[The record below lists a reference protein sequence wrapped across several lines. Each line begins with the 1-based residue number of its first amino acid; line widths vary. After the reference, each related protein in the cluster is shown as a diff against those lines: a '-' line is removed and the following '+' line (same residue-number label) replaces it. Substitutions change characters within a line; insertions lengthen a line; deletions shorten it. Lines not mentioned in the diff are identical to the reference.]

1 MYNPRPPRRTGP
13 IDPSTLPEDYVC
25 NKCGKGAHEEGGHHV
40 YDCDKKSTYYH
51 GQDRPPPVD
60 AHNIT
65 CRNGWHCRGRASGK
79 CPYFH
84 GHLDQ
89 LQTDEFF
96 TDEDLVLIGANNDAT
111 IIQSDTG
118 FNTQLQSQNIAT
130 QTDDVFGDSHDISA
144 IGHQSDDTCS
154 ESGNST
160 STTEELIR
168 EIPVASILPA
178 DVMKIIHAHK
188 HVDHTTPTGRTNGMI
203 KIVPFKPVPYQEP
216 KVKIPLGKPEVIEF
230 EIEAVDELGRDVFR
244 SGKPRYRSK
253 LKSGALRWSE
263 DRILEWIKSSRV
275 KYELS
280 SKIAQLKAIKLAE
293 H

>member
-1 MYNPRPPRRTGP
+1 MCT
-13 IDPSTLPEDYVC
+13 TVT
-25 NKCGKGAHEEGGHHV
+25 
-40 YDCDKKSTYYH
+40 KSQHTTMV
-51 GQDRPPPVD
+51 RPPPVD
-60 AHNIT
+60 AHNIS

-79 CPYFH
+79 CPYYH

-144 IGHQSDDTCS
+144 IDHQSDDTRS

-203 KIVPFKPVPYQEP
+203 KIAPFNTVPCQNLKVSFRLDKPDI
-216 KVKIPLGKPEVIEF
+216 KTF

-244 SGKPRYRSK
+244 RGKPWYHSK
-253 LKSGALRWSE
+253 LKDGALRWKE
-263 DRILEWIKSSRV
+263 HEIPQWIKSSRV

-280 SKIAQLKAIKLAE
+280 SKSHQVG
-293 H
+293 